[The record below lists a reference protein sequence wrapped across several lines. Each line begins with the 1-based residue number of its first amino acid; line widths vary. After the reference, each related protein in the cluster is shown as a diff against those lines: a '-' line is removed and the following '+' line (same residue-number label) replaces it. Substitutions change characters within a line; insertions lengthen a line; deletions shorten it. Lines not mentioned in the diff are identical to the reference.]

1 MYPDS
6 THATV
11 LAYSRLMARLPPMK
25 TNLMRLAT
33 PLALGAALLLSTPAF
48 AQDKK
53 ADASASNE
61 DSKQTPAAP
70 AASETIINL
79 KVTGMT

>member
-1 MYPDS
+1 
-6 THATV
+6 
-11 LAYSRLMARLPPMK
+11 
-25 TNLMRLAT
+25 MRLAT
-33 PLALGAALLLSTPAF
+33 PLALGAALMLSTPVF
-48 AQDKK
+48 AKDKK
-53 ADASASNE
+53 ADAPATNQ